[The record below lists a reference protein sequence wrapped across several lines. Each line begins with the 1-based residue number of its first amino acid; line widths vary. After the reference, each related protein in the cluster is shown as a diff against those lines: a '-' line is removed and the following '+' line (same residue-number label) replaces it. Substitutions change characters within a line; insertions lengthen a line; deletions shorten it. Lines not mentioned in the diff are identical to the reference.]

1 MRCTTLAG
9 KVGFSIRNSHTK
21 HGADKTIYQKY
32 IVCSNEEH
40 RKNTESSK
48 DTHYFFLMRN
58 FIVTQRSDDG
68 ESTSMAA
75 PLVHA
80 IYADATM
87 PPFVNGLQ
95 GQSSSMAA
103 PLIDGGYTNL
113 ILGCNK
119 MQHCPRLVGSYILM
133 SSI

>member
-1 MRCTTLAG
+1 MAG
-9 KVGFSIRNSHTK
+9 SLH
-21 HGADKTIYQKY
+21 
-32 IVCSNEEH
+32 
-40 RKNTESSK
+40 
-48 DTHYFFLMRN
+48 
-58 FIVTQRSDDG
+58 
-68 ESTSMAA
+68 STAMAA

-80 IYADATM
+80 IYADATV